1 MLRIKHGVHGIEDL
15 QQDVFKVNTIGLGK
29 FQQRISSASKTIK
42 DNVDAELK
50 AAAMEYEN
58 LAKRS
63 ASSFGD
69 RGTLR
74 QSIGHREIAPLSY
87 EVFVGTFYAPFIE
100 FGTKSK
106 AQVPAGLEDVAS
118 QFRGQKGS
126 GALSL
131 IEAIK
136 GWVIRKKIATEKKAN
151 GVAFVIARSIY
162 RNGISPRPFFYKH
175 ITPVRT
181 KLFSR
186 LNQILS
192 GI

>member
-1 MLRIKHGVHGIEDL
+1 M
-15 QQDVFKVNTIGLGK
+15 FKVNTIGLDQFRG
-29 FQQRISSASKTIK
+29 QIESAKKVIQ
-42 DNVDAELK
+42 AEVS
-50 AAAMEYEN
+50 AEIQTAAMEFEG

-63 ASSFGD
+63 ASDFGD

-74 QSIGHREIAPLSY
+74 QSIGHRQIDAFNY

-106 AQVPAGLEDVAS
+106 ARVPAGLEDVAA

-136 GWVIRKKIATEKKAN
+136 GWVKRKGIASGKELDR
-151 GVAFVIARSIY
+151 VAFVIARSIY

-186 LNQILS
+186 LQTILS

>member
-1 MLRIKHGVHGIEDL
+1 M
-15 QQDVFKVNTIGLGK
+15 FKANVIGLDK
-29 FQQRISSASKTIK
+29 FKQRLETAKREIQTEVS
-42 DNVDAELK
+42 AELK
-50 AAAMEYEN
+50 LAAMEFET

-63 ASSFGD
+63 ASEFGD

-74 QSIGHREIAPLSY
+74 QSISHREVSPLTY
-87 EVFVGTFYAPFIE
+87 EVFVGTYYAPFIE

-106 AQVPAGLEDVAS
+106 AQVPAGLEDVAN
-118 QFRGQKGS
+118 QFKGQKGT

-136 GWVIRKKIATEKKAN
+136 GWVKRKKIASGKEIDR
-151 GVAFVIARSIY
+151 VAFVIARSIY
-162 RNGISPRPFFYKH
+162 RNGIRPRPFFYKH
-175 ITPVRT
+175 TAEVRT

-186 LNQILS
+186 LNQVLS